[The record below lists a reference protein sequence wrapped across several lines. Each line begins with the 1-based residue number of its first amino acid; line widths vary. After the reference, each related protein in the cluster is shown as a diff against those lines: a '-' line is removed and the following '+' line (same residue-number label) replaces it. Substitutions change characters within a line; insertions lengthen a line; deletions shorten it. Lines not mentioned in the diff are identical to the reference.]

1 MQENILIVGKNFLIQ
16 HLYKFGKCNIGT
28 CTFKNIVEFSDIDNE
43 IKKKYIVEIV
53 KNLKIN
59 GEIKIY
65 SGLDGTA
72 SYILDLTSKTR
83 TTMDELSDKKSTA
96 EIILPKKNK
105 FLKSIQDNLWIFSS
119 FIVSVVVAVVV
130 VLTYIYK

>member
-28 CTFKNIVEFSDIDNE
+28 GTFKNIVEFSDMDNE
-43 IKKKYIVEIV
+43 LKKKYIVEIV
-53 KNLKIN
+53 KKLKIN
-59 GEIKIY
+59 GEIEIY
-65 SGLDGTA
+65 RGLDGTA

-96 EIILPKKNK
+96 EIIFPKKNK
-105 FLKSIQDNLWIFSS
+105 FLQSIQDNLWIFSS